1 MGGDGR
7 PGPFSVLFVCC
18 GCVNWTLVQS
28 KTHRTM
34 TARCAPPCTRCMFF
48 DACAVKKHDRAVLN
62 SPSDA
67 QLSKIVLKQKVRKS
81 TKNVA
86 KTRPRNS
93 TLDHNRF
100 HKIVGEVHL
109 QLSLREPQ
117 CNRVTEECT
126 HEQSRPRRDRLQNTV
141 STTQPGQHGRFEAA
155 HFSCR
160 TSTQTTSWQR
170 QSLFCSHQDY
180 TQMCRLTPT
189 SPFAWGFSATCCSS
203 CKTQTLTSSTL
214 PSQVFTQACSNRY
227 YYLASSAANKPKREK
242 TCF

>member
-7 PGPFSVLFVCC
+7 TGPFSVLFVCC

-34 TARCAPPCTRCMFF
+34 TARCAPPCTRCMIF
-48 DACAVKKHDRAVLN
+48 DACAVKNMIAPCSTVLRT
-62 SPSDA
+62 
-67 QLSKIVLKQKVRKS
+67 LS

-86 KTRPRNS
+86 KARPRNS

-117 CNRVTEECT
+117 CNRVTTEECT

-160 TSTQTTSWQR
+160 TSTQTASWQR

-180 TQMCRLTPT
+180 TQMCRFSPT

-203 CKTQTLTSSTL
+203 CKTQTLASSTL
-214 PSQVFTQACSNRY
+214 PSQVLTQACSNRY
-227 YYLASSAANKPKREK
+227 DYLASGAANKPKREK